1 LVTASAR
8 LGGRGVVIRRFASIS
23 AGTLNSLF
31 SLGLQQ
37 RVVAQFFLAKTG
49 LAFQYKM

>member
-1 LVTASAR
+1 MAMVARQSVNGGVIVARDRRVTYR
-8 LGGRGVVIRRFASIS
+8 L
-23 AGTLNSLF
+23 TSLF

-37 RVVAQFFLAKTG
+37 HVVAQFFLAKTG